1 MSLKGG
7 KMQSHNKYNKQRGVT
22 LGGLFIGLILFIFL
36 ALLGMKLIPAYM
48 EYGTAKNAIQ
58 AIAREKNSATP
69 AEIRRAF
76 DARAAIDDITAVKAA
91 DLEITK
97 EGGEVVIVF
106 GYRKEVPLFMNVGV
120 YMDFAATSKGQ

>member
-1 MSLKGG
+1 M
-7 KMQSHNKYNKQRGVT
+7 HNKQRGIS
-22 LGGLFIGLILFIFL
+22 LGGLFIGLIVFIFL

-48 EYGTAKNAIQ
+48 EFGTAKNAIQ

-76 DARAAIDDITAVKAA
+76 DSRAAIDDITAVKAA

-97 EGGEVVIVF
+97 EGGEVVISF